1 VDEGHKGLVSGNK
14 WKSLREQISKIGFTF
29 EYSATFEE
37 AIPTQRDELMEEY
50 SKAIIFDYSYRFFY
64 FDGYGK
70 EFKVMNLKDT
80 EYSQHKELIL
90 LYNLLSYYQQI
101 SVFNEKNKSIK
112 PFSI

>member
-50 SKAIIFDYSYRFFY
+50 SKAIILIIPIVSSTLMATE
-64 FDGYGK
+64 K
-70 EFKVMNLKDT
+70 NLK
-80 EYSQHKELIL
+80 S
-90 LYNLLSYYQQI
+90 
-101 SVFNEKNKSIK
+101 
-112 PFSI
+112 